1 MKTRMHRRIFIV
13 ALLAA
18 LLLLFPACGGE
29 TESDGASDGSSSDV
43 VDSTESLTE
52 ETDSESLPVESEST
66 ESEVPESESESVPE
80 ETESESRPAE
90 SEAPVTPTVSVVD
103 VRWRKGYVGSA
114 TNSGGFANKL
124 NQTERNYAYTDVIR
138 LGAKGTKVT
147 FTDEQNGVTSS
158 NAYVVSS
165 WKWTDS
171 GWVIDLDKP
180 NIPGGGDL
188 VIETRDGVTVYTY
201 VSKYDNECIRFCFR
215 SNGMN
220 NKPDIYM
227 SQTDEPPTAADFVSE
242 GEKLAQWIAADK
254 ERAFYESL
262 QGKTFTVIG
271 DSYLAGNGLNQDL
284 VWPALMA
291 NKYGMEYRNYGMNG
305 STMSNFVTTNN
316 PMVDRYTGMANN
328 DPDIIIIEGGRNDY
342 NKSVP
347 IGEDGSMDTKTM
359 KGAARY
365 LITKLQERYPNA
377 VIICLTVWEVGG
389 KPNSLGN
396 YCSDYGRA
404 LMEVCT
410 AMNLPCINAMDQKA
424 VGVYMTDPD
433 FRAQYCMKPTDISHL
448 NADGMK
454 LVFPVFEKYI
464 ADFYAAAKK

>member
-1 MKTRMHRRIFIV
+1 MKTLTRKRLFTV
-13 ALLAA
+13 ALLTA
-18 LLLLFPACGGE
+18 LLLMLPACGGQ
-29 TESDGASDGSSSDV
+29 TEGDGTTDSSSSDV
-43 VDSTESLTE
+43 INATETPSQTSSESETTEPE
-52 ETDSESLPVESEST
+52 ETET
-66 ESEVPESESESVPE
+66 ESESVPE
-80 ETESESRPAE
+80 ETETESESVPAE
-90 SEAPVTPTVSVVD
+90 SEEPVTPTVSVVN

-114 TNSGGFANKL
+114 TNSSGYANKL
-124 NQTERNYAYTDVIR
+124 NQTERNYAYTDVIQ

-165 WKWTDS
+165 WKQSDS
-171 GWVIDLDKP
+171 GWVLDLDKP

-215 SNGMN
+215 SNSMN

-227 SQTDEPPTAADFVSE
+227 SLTDEPPTAVDFVSE
-242 GEKLAQWIAADK
+242 GEQLAQWIEADK
-254 ERAFYESL
+254 ERAYFEFL

-291 NKYGMEYRNYGMNG
+291 NKYGMEYHNYGMNG

-316 PMVDRYTGMANN
+316 PMVERYTGMANN

-347 IGEDGSMDTKTM
+347 IGEDGSLDTKTM

-377 VIICLTVWEVGG
+377 VVICLTVWEVGG
-389 KPNSLGN
+389 NPNSIGN

-404 LMEVCT
+404 LMEVCD
-410 AMNLPCINAMDQKA
+410 AMSIPCINAMDQEA

-464 ADFYAAAKK
+464 ADFYAADKA

>member
-1 MKTRMHRRIFIV
+1 MKTLTRKRLFTV
-13 ALLAA
+13 ALLTA
-18 LLLLFPACGGE
+18 LLLMLPACGGQ
-29 TESDGASDGSSSDV
+29 TEGDGTTDSSSSDV
-43 VDSTESLTE
+43 INATETPSQTS
-52 ETDSESLPVESEST
+52 SESETT
-66 ESEVPESESESVPE
+66 EPEKTETESESVPE
-80 ETESESRPAE
+80 ETETESESVPAE
-90 SEAPVTPTVSVVD
+90 SEKPVTPTASVVN

-114 TNSGGFANKL
+114 TNSSGYANKL
-124 NQTERNYAYTDVIR
+124 NQTERNYAYTDVIQ

-165 WKWTDS
+165 WKQSDS
-171 GWVIDLDKP
+171 GWVLDLDKP

-188 VIETRDGVTVYTY
+188 VIETHDGVTVYTY
-201 VSKYDNECIRFCFR
+201 ISKYDNECIRFCFR
-215 SNGMN
+215 SNSMN

-227 SQTDEPPTAADFVSE
+227 SLTDEPPTAVDFVSE
-242 GEKLAQWIAADK
+242 GEQLAQWIEADK
-254 ERAFYESL
+254 ERAYFESL

-291 NKYGMEYRNYGMNG
+291 NKYGMEYHNYGMNG

-316 PMVDRYTGMANN
+316 PMVERYTGMANN

-347 IGEDGSMDTKTM
+347 IGEDGSLDTKTM

-377 VIICLTVWEVGG
+377 VVICLTVWEVGG
-389 KPNSLGN
+389 NPNSIGN

-404 LMEVCT
+404 LMEVCD
-410 AMNLPCINAMDQKA
+410 AMSIPCINAMDQEA

-464 ADFYAAAKK
+464 ADFYAAAKE